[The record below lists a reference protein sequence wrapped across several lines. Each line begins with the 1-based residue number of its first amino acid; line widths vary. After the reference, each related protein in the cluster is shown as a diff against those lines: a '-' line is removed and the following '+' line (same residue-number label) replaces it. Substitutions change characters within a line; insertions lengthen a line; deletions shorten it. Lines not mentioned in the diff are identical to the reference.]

1 MLVNRE
7 TIQDLAD
14 RIAIEFDPERI
25 VLFGSYAHG
34 HPTDDSDVDLLVV
47 MPFDGAGSVQAVEI
61 LRRVKARI
69 PLDLVVRSPEDVR
82 QRLEWNDFFLKEV
95 TENGEVL
102 YESPLP

>member
-1 MLVNRE
+1 MLVDKE
-7 TIQDLAD
+7 TIQDLAN
-14 RIAIEFDPERI
+14 RIAHEFHPDRI

-34 HPTDDSDVDLLVV
+34 VPTPESDVDLLVV
-47 MPFDGAGSVQAVEI
+47 MPFPGAGSAQAVEI

-69 PLDLVVRSPEDVR
+69 PLDLVVRTPEDIR
-82 QRLEWNDFFLKEV
+82 QRLAWNDYFLKEV

>member
-1 MLVNRE
+1 MLVDKE
-7 TIQDLAD
+7 TIQDLAN
-14 RIAIEFDPERI
+14 RIAHEFHPDRV

-34 HPTDDSDVDLLVV
+34 VPTPESDVDLLVV
-47 MPFDGAGSVQAVEI
+47 MPFPAAGSAQAVEI

-69 PLDLVVRSPEDVR
+69 PLDLVVRTPEDIR
-82 QRLEWNDFFLKEV
+82 QRLAWNDCFLKEV